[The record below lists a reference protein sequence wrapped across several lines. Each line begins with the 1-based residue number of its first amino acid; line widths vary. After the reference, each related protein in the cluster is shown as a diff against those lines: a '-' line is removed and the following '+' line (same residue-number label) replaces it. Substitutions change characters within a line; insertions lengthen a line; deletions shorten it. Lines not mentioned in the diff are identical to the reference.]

1 MSIKTELVNDLLS
14 VVTIMDEIFKYHPE
28 NPNKIDIKEEYA
40 NLQSIK
46 DDIEAELEE
55 MED

>member
-40 NLQSIK
+40 NLQMIK

>member
-40 NLQSIK
+40 NLQRIK